1 MNDSLEPW
9 LTQYRQTVEQAFQ
22 GRIWFM
28 GLQGSYGR
36 GEATEHSDIDV
47 VLILDTVSPDDLEQ
61 YSLLLDTLPMREKVC
76 GFVSGKRELFAW
88 ERSDLFQFCRDTVPL
103 VGSLDDILAK
113 VGEDD
118 VRRAIRIGA
127 CNLYHLCAH
136 NLVHEKSAEIMKE
149 SYKLAAF
156 TLQAIAFWQTGRY
169 EKKKEALLPLL
180 APEDRAIL
188 QAGIELKEK
197 DLSWEEGKPYAQRL
211 LLWASRWIGG
221 LDDGKVGT

>member
-1 MNDSLEPW
+1 MVNPVPANRGTSLSRAH
-9 LTQYRQTVEQAFQ
+9 LV
-22 GRIWFM
+22 
-28 GLQGSYGR
+28 YGAAGQLWTR
-36 GEATEHSDIDV
+36 EAAEHSDIDV
-47 VLILDTVSPDDLEQ
+47 VLILDTVSPDDVEQ

-76 GFVSGKRELFAW
+76 GFVSGKQELFAW

-136 NLVHEKSAEIMKE
+136 NLVHEKSAGIMKE
-149 SYKLAAF
+149 SYKLATF

-169 EKKKEALLPLL
+169 EKKKEALPWV
-180 APEDRAIL
+180 P
-188 QAGIELKEK
+188 
-197 DLSWEEGKPYAQRL
+197 
-211 LLWASRWIGG
+211 
-221 LDDGKVGT
+221 